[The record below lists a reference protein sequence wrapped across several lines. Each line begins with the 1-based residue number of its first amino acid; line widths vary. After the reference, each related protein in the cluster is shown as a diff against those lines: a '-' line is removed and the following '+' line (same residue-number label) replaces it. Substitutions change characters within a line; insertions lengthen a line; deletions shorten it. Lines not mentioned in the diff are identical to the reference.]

1 MQESVKH
8 YAEGVPQFRSA
19 DPDPRQF
26 EVRRVVVRSIASDLQ
41 MYYTAVGQTTHVAT
55 LLEQM
60 TMPGSVLISPEQRTK
75 RPWPLLTEISTLY
88 DHAAQGFLNSLAVF
102 DAMGKSSGT
111 TRHAPR

>member
-55 LLEQM
+55 
-60 TMPGSVLISPEQRTK
+60 S
-75 RPWPLLTEISTLY
+75 
-88 DHAAQGFLNSLAVF
+88 
-102 DAMGKSSGT
+102 
-111 TRHAPR
+111 

>member
-75 RPWPLLTEISTLY
+75 RPWPPLDGDI
-88 DHAAQGFLNSLAVF
+88 NSLRPC
-102 DAMGKSSGT
+102 G
-111 TRHAPR
+111 PRVSELIGRL